1 MKTKDMKMKSV
12 LSKTYLW
19 LLLLFAFSLPLTPFA
34 AKAGSVIADSPCDNA
49 YYESLTARA
58 WLEAQREIT
67 QNQNIILKPD
77 SVLQY
82 TCFDQL
88 VWELGDHADEMLSET
103 NYYGTPLNTS
113 SMDNALNN
121 LVLASIGAFASG
133 NYTSLSL
140 LSGHP
145 AGTAIQHKVSD
156 TYSGSSSYSCDVMK
170 QVWHAAKCINFI
182 NDAEYDGFHTFSE
195 YATNPLDKRHL
206 PSACM
211 PLMGNWATNLASA
224 LSTGPW
230 TNDPLQTYQA
240 QTTPQTCSGANC
252 PCSGNPI
259 PTGVVVS
266 GQSPGPAS
274 YDEKICLQPGCR
286 YHPGGFP
293 LVPSGSDVAE
303 GCYGN

>member
-1 MKTKDMKMKSV
+1 MKTKDIKMKSV
-12 LSKTYLW
+12 LSKTYLYALVA
-19 LLLLFAFSLPLTPFA
+19 LLSLPISFSTSHA
-34 AKAGSVIADSPCDNA
+34 QVIADSPCDNA

-103 NYYGTPLNTS
+103 NYYGMPLSTT
-113 SMDNALNN
+113 SMDTALNN
-121 LVLASIGAFASG
+121 LVLSSIGAFVSG

-140 LSGHP
+140 LGGHP
-145 AGTAIQHKVSD
+145 AGTAINHTVSK
-156 TYSGSSSYSCDVMK
+156 TYGRSSSYSCDVMK
-170 QVWHAAKCINFI
+170 RVWHAAKCINFI
-182 NDAEYDGFHTFSE
+182 TDANYDGFHTFSE
-195 YATNPLDKRHL
+195 YATNPLDKRRL

-211 PLMGNWATNLASA
+211 PLLGNWSANLVSA
-224 LSTGPW
+224 LTTGPW
-230 TNDPLQTYQA
+230 TNDPLQTYLSE
-240 QTTPQTCSGANC
+240 TTPQTCSGANC
-252 PCSGNPI
+252 ECDGKPI

-293 LVPSGSDVAE
+293 LIPGESDVPE
-303 GCYGN
+303 GCYGR